1 MPPPSATAP
10 AAAPAAAAVAA
21 PRRKQFGL
29 SEETSRIEKMVEAA
43 AGLAP
48 PRLVPWLKKAAPAI
62 AVVAAFINR
71 VAPVLIKA
79 YATLF
84 EFFQLLPQDL
94 MMVVFGVALCFF
106 GGVYPAAIAAAEAFR
121 MYGWDNTRQHL
132 MMLWEEHQRLRG
144 ENHRDNSIDE
154 DGNGIA
160 DVDEVN
166 GRELFTRKMKLF
178 LVHADPARMNA
189 AVGGLWHATLGVI
202 GVLKIQ
208 FARTVTLGAAI
219 GDVTSKTMGR
229 AATPVLAHLLP
240 AEYRKWIPVLVNWVC
255 KTFGML
261 VAWTVQRILSAA
273 HSAMRGGFMAS
284 RHLFKFLAERNGK
297 KFNAED
303 TYLDEVV
310 GFALAGLG
318 FYTQLKLGFGLPFL
332 VSFILFPVSCLEY
345 VIEYLVSSY

>member
-1 MPPPSATAP
+1 
-10 AAAPAAAAVAA
+10 
-21 PRRKQFGL
+21 
-29 SEETSRIEKMVEAA
+29 
-43 AGLAP
+43 
-48 PRLVPWLKKAAPAI
+48 
-62 AVVAAFINR
+62 
-71 VAPVLIKA
+71 
-79 YATLF
+79 
-84 EFFQLLPQDL
+84 
-94 MMVVFGVALCFF
+94 
-106 GGVYPAAIAAAEAFR
+106 

-154 DGNGIA
+154 DGNRIA

-240 AEYRKWIPVLVNWVC
+240 AECSFALCSCVRWCFVGRDGCYVSCRPQVDPCACELGVQDVRYAGGVDGSAHPVGGPQRYARWLHGFSPSFQVPGRAKWEE
-255 KTFGML
+255 
-261 VAWTVQRILSAA
+261 VQR
-273 HSAMRGGFMAS
+273 
-284 RHLFKFLAERNGK
+284 
-297 KFNAED
+297 
-303 TYLDEVV
+303 
-310 GFALAGLG
+310 
-318 FYTQLKLGFGLPFL
+318 
-332 VSFILFPVSCLEY
+332 
-345 VIEYLVSSY
+345 